1 MRGKNTIQMNT
12 ATVIEAVQEYLDR
25 RFMRDAP
32 RVVNFDKHGAMFVVG
47 VAERDDDGSGETGS
61 DGGSAAVVSG
71 DASMPGT
78 A

>member
-32 RVVNFDKHGAMFVVG
+32 RVVSFDKHGHAAMFVVG
-47 VAERDDDGSGETGS
+47 VAERDDDGSGGETGS
-61 DGGSAAVVSG
+61 DGEACGCS
-71 DASMPGT
+71 
-78 A
+78 